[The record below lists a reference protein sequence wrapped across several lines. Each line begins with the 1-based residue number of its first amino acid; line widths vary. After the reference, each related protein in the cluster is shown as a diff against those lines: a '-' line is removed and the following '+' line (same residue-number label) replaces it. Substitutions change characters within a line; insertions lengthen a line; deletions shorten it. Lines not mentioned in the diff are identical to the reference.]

1 MSLITS
7 EMFNEMKNNYF
18 SGNDEHARH
27 LRFGQYIH
35 FCLHNEYPYVN
46 DKIKDMCEE
55 DKEKNELWTKVF
67 YTKNIKEVES
77 IIYSSFMEF

>member
-7 EMFNEMKNNYF
+7 EIFSEMKNNYF
-18 SGNDEHARH
+18 SGNDEHATH

-35 FCLHNEYPYVN
+35 FTLHNEYPYID
-46 DKIKDMCEE
+46 DKIKEMCEE